1 MKTYEILYVLDTAL
15 SDEDKEAFGKKFEDI
30 VTSKGGNVVSVD
42 KWGVKKLAYPI
53 NYKTDG
59 YYVLMTVEADGA
71 IVKELD
77 RVAGLSAEVLRRL
90 ITVKA

>member
-1 MKTYEILYVLDTAL
+1 MKTYEFLYVLDSAL
-15 SDEDKEAFGKKFEDI
+15 TDEVKENFQKKFEDV

-59 YYVLMTVEADGA
+59 EYVLFTFEADGTV
-71 IVKELD
+71 VKELD
-77 RVAGLSAEVLRRL
+77 RIAGLSAEILRRM